1 MFQVNTFVLGSA
13 MANGDVLFTLVSF
26 IILLFLVR
34 KVAFGPLMNM
44 MKQRE
49 QHIAGEIEA
58 AEKNNAETKKLL
70 EEQRAAVKQSRV
82 EAQELIER
90 AKKKQ
95 ADEQKKM
102 VFLVA
107 AKAEAE
113 SIKEAAVKEIQR
125 EKDQAI
131 AALQAQVAVLSV
143 QIASKVIQKELK
155 EEDQASLIRDYI
167 KEVGEVR

>member
-1 MFQVNTFVLGSA
+1 MLLGEIAYGNIVFQ
-13 MANGDVLFTLVSF
+13 LVMF
-26 IILLFLVR
+26 IILLALLR
-34 KVAFGPLMNM
+34 KYAFGPLMGM

-49 QHIAGEIEA
+49 EHIANEIEA
-58 AEKNNAETKKLL
+58 AERNNAEAKKLA
-70 EEQRAAVKQSRV
+70 EEQRAFIKQSRV

-90 AKKKQ
+90 AKKQ
-95 ADEQKKM
+95 AEDQREGI
-102 VFLVA
+102 VAA

-113 SIKEAAVKEIQR
+113 SIKESAVKEIQR
-125 EKDQAI
+125 EKEQAI
-131 AALQAQVAVLSV
+131 SALQAQVATLSL

>member
-1 MFQVNTFVLGSA
+1 VFQVNTFVLGSA
-13 MANGDVLFTLVSF
+13 SFANGDMIFTLVSF

-49 QHIAGEIEA
+49 EHIASEIEA
-58 AEKNNAETKKLL
+58 AEKNNQKTKKLV
-70 EEQRAAVKQSRV
+70 EEQRAIVKQSRV

-90 AKKKQ
+90 AKKQ
-95 ADEQKKM
+95 AEEQKEGIIA
-102 VFLVA
+102 A

-113 SIKEAAVKEIQR
+113 SIKESAVKEIQR
-125 EKDQAI
+125 EKEQAI
-131 AALQAQVAVLSV
+131 AALQAQVATLSV

-155 EEDQASLIRDYI
+155 EEDQAQLIRDYI
-167 KEVGEVR
+167 NEVGEAR

>member
-1 MFQVNTFVLGSA
+1 MNTFVLGSA

-90 AKKKQ
+90 AKQ
-95 ADEQKKM
+95 ADEQKDGI
-102 VFLVA
+102 LVA

>member
-1 MFQVNTFVLGSA
+1 VFQVNTFVLGSA

-58 AEKNNAETKKLL
+58 AEKNNAEAKKLV
-70 EEQRAAVKQSRV
+70 EEQRAFMKQSRI
-82 EAQELIER
+82 EAQELIEK
-90 AKKKQ
+90 AKKQ
-95 ADEQKKM
+95 AEEQKDGII
-102 VFLVA
+102 VA

-113 SIKEAAVKEIQR
+113 SIKEAAVKDIQR
-125 EKDQAI
+125 EKEQAI